1 MNKFTWLSNFFHF
14 QILFLVILFK
24 EINVIKS
31 YNVLNSCLETI
42 FGLPPPRGGGPLP
55 PPVGGGPPPP
65 PPPPVPPKPK
75 LFR

>member
-1 MNKFTWLSNFFHF
+1 MNKFTWSSNFFHF

-42 FGLPPPRGGGPLP
+42 FELP

>member
-1 MNKFTWLSNFFHF
+1 M
-14 QILFLVILFK
+14 LFK

-31 YNVLNSCLETI
+31 YNVLNSCLETVV
-42 FGLPPPRGGGPLP
+42 GLPPPIGGGPLPPPIGGGPLP